1 MVRALRAGTLLATLL
16 LLFSFSASFYSLGV
30 EREVYHR
37 VSTEEKVVAITFD
50 DGPHPKTTDAILDL
64 LGEYDAKAT
73 FFVIGQNLK
82 LYGRA
87 TVRAAEEGHE
97 IGNHT
102 YSHPIL
108 SHVAREALVR
118 EISDTGALIE
128 AVTGSS
134 PTLFRPPEGYCGGG
148 VCRLAAENGLS
159 VVLWSI
165 DTRDWAG
172 VPTAGIVKNVMK
184 NITPGSI
191 ILFHDYG
198 GKESHTVAALK
209 EILPRLSAAGYRFVT
224 VSELLSYSASAGESG

>member
-1 MVRALRAGTLLATLL
+1 MVRALRVGTVLIAILV
-16 LLFSFSASFYSLGV
+16 LFSFLTAFCSLGA
-30 EREVYHR
+30 ERDVYHR

-50 DGPHPKTTDAILDL
+50 DGPHPKTTDAILDVL
-64 LGEYDAKAT
+64 REQDAKAT

-102 YSHPIL
+102 YSHPML
-108 SHVAREALVR
+108 SRMAREALVR
-118 EISDTGALIE
+118 EIADTGALIE
-128 AVTGSS
+128 DVTGTF
-134 PTLFRPPEGYCGGG
+134 PTLFRPPEGYCGGA

-165 DTRDWAG
+165 DTRDWTGA
-172 VPTAGIVKNVMK
+172 PTAEIVKNVMK

-198 GKESHTVAALK
+198 GRESHTVAALK

-224 VSELLSYSASAGESG
+224 VSELLSYSTSAGESG